1 MNEINVNNRSLR
13 KNCGMYTLVIY
24 LWTIFLSLVI
34 MIVNIDLIKNIE
46 KL

>member
-1 MNEINVNNRSLR
+1 
-13 KNCGMYTLVIY
+13 MYTLVIY